1 MILDTNSNVERRSSS
16 YLIQLF
22 VNIQFHKKCKKNK
35 KNQRSVVT
43 REKKNDIIDEACSF
57 SKHSNDSF
65 ENVDI
70 TLEEDVATDTK
81 YCMVIDF
88 GHSINFGI

>member
-1 MILDTNSNVERRSSS
+1 MILDANSNVERRSSS

-22 VNIQFHKKCKKNK
+22 ANIQFHKKSKKTK
-35 KNQRSVVT
+35 RI
-43 REKKNDIIDEACSF
+43 REALSQEEKNDIIDEACSF

-88 GHSINFGI
+88 GHSINVGI

>member
-22 VNIQFHKKCKKNK
+22 VNIQFHKKSKKTK
-35 KNQRSVVT
+35 RIREALSQ
-43 REKKNDIIDEACSF
+43 EKKENNIIDEACSF

-88 GHSINFGI
+88 GHSINVGI

>member
-1 MILDTNSNVERRSSS
+1 MSQE
-16 YLIQLF
+16 
-22 VNIQFHKKCKKNK
+22 K
-35 KNQRSVVT
+35 
-43 REKKNDIIDEACSF
+43 KKNDIIDEACSF

-88 GHSINFGI
+88 GHSINVGI